1 MFSTTHQ
8 ITTENQV
15 KLALEKAKEICK
27 KSIFQIENKYDPKHF
42 YQIESDLR
50 EFEALLEKKGIIEA
64 SNYFFK
70 TLLSNS
76 WQNDNWNNDYGNM
89 IDKLNRAGTT
99 PLMALNTDIRV
110 RRIPKKIL
118 INYQHVFFYIWKAK
132 ELLNIKP
139 DPKSKE
145 KGGSDFRYPN
155 FGYVYSEG
163 EKWGSYLRTKF

>member
-76 WQNDNWNNDYGNM
+76 
-89 IDKLNRAGTT
+89 
-99 PLMALNTDIRV
+99 
-110 RRIPKKIL
+110 
-118 INYQHVFFYIWKAK
+118 
-132 ELLNIKP
+132 
-139 DPKSKE
+139 
-145 KGGSDFRYPN
+145 
-155 FGYVYSEG
+155 
-163 EKWGSYLRTKF
+163 